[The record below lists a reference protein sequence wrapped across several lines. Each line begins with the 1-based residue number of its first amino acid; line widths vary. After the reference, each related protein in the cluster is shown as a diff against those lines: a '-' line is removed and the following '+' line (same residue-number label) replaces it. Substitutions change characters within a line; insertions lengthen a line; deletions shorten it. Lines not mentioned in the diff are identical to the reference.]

1 MLTTRTNRLD
11 PSLIPADGIAK
22 LATAFAQPGHVALI
36 DSLGNRTEIPEEVF
50 QHFAR
55 IVRLVAERRAV
66 VLIPEDETFTTQAAA
81 NYLGVSRQH
90 LVDLLESGQVPF
102 HKVGSHRRIQFKDLL
117 AFERLRDRS
126 RRETLDRLAAQV
138 DKAGLYNAD
147 YAGTQ

>member
-11 PSLIPADGIAK
+11 PSLIPPDGIAK

-66 VLIPEDETFTTQAAA
+66 VLIPEDERFTTQGAA
-81 NYLGVSRQH
+81 NDLGLS
-90 LVDLLESGQVPF
+90 
-102 HKVGSHRRIQFKDLL
+102 
-117 AFERLRDRS
+117 
-126 RRETLDRLAAQV
+126 ETLGPGGRFGEGDLNFTVGDGITDVSAFRTLRL
-138 DKAGLYNAD
+138 Y
-147 YAGTQ
+147 